1 MQFKSVTA
9 LLGWAFQIEATAI
22 AKTAKL
28 GESSAPAWGGMSPH
42 DQHGQASMVMAKVN
56 RLPFIE
62 RTAVWAYFTA
72 MPAHVMALAESLPA
86 EWPRSMR
93 VELVTG
99 WAMEGVFKREQADM
113 AAEHGISPATM
124 TRRKQSAFCLLNGIL
139 ARATAVIEV
148 QHLDL
153 IVLPSCR
160 NAHRN
165 SCEHA

>member
-1 MQFKSVTA
+1 MTTA
-9 LLGWAFQIEATAI
+9 ARALGQSHPH
-22 AKTAKL
+22 
-28 GESSAPAWGGMSPH
+28 ESARAQVAGSAHYIDDLPEVKGTLHAAPILSPVA
-42 DQHGQASMVMAKVN
+42 HGRLNGVDCASA
-56 RLPFIE
+56 LQ
-62 RTAVWAYFTA
+62 
-72 MPAHVMALAESLPA
+72 MPGVRAL
-86 EWPRSMR
+86 
-93 VELVTG
+93 
-99 WAMEGVFKREQADM
+99 QADM

>member
-1 MQFKSVTA
+1 MAPVRGNKRQGILEAAAHLIRTEGVHAASISEIIRE
-9 LLGWAFQIEATAI
+9 AF
-22 AKTAKL
+22 
-28 GESSAPAWGGMSPH
+28 
-42 DQHGQASMVMAKVN
+42 
-56 RLPFIE
+56 R
-62 RTAVWAYFTA
+62 
-72 MPAHVMALAESLPA
+72 ESLPA

-165 SCEHA
+165 S